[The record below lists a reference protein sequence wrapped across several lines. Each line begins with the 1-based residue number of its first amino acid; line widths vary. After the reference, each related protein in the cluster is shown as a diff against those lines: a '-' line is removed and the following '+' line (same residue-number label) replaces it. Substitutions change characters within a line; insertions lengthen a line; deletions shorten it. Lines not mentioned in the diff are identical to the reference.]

1 MLSTK
6 INIMNEEKQ
15 LSGAESMRIIQQMI
29 GAARDDHHE
38 KGDGWLFWGWLLF
51 IASVS
56 SVVLSYLDLG
66 RYVGYV
72 WTAIL
77 IIGPVVYLVYSS
89 RKRKDTA
96 VRTYVQDLLH
106 KIQVAFYISLIVIII
121 SGYFKISSSFAFG
134 YYYMLYAFWMYI
146 HGSALRFKPLIAGA
160 YINWAAAI
168 LIFAIE
174 PFQYDMMVSAIAV
187 LFGYLVPGYMLKSAH
202 RKRLMVK

>member
-1 MLSTK
+1 
-6 INIMNEEKQ
+6 MNEEKVM
-15 LSGAESMRIIQQMI
+15 SGAESMKIIQQMI
-29 GAARDDHHE
+29 GAAREEHHE

-56 SVVLSYLDLG
+56 SVILAFAGLG
-66 RYVGYV
+66 RYIGYV
-72 WTAIL
+72 WTGIL
-77 IIGPVVYLVYSS
+77 IIGPLIFIIF
-89 RKRKDTA
+89 RIRAPKNPG

-106 KIQVAFYISLIVIII
+106 KIQVAFYISLIVIVI

-174 PFQYDMMVSAIAV
+174 PFRYDMIVSAVAV